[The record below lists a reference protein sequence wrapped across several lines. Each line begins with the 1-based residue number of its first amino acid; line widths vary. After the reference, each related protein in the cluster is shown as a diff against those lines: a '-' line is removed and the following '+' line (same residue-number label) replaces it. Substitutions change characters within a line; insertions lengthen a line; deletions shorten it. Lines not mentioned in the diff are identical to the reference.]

1 MTVPEPTIV
10 GDLERTPF
18 FHVLLNLQARG
29 ASGTLAIWP
38 ETEGEAGQDRILF
51 QGGAPIAARLI
62 APESPVL
69 GRALLATFVRKAG
82 PFAFYPEHD
91 LVGEQAIRGSV
102 EVCALLA
109 TSLRTGVRA
118 DALEAVLGPL
128 GQTQLRVALG
138 TDFKK
143 FALLPKEAR
152 LAEVARAGPS
162 KVSELVEAC
171 ELGPE
176 IGRRLVY
183 LWVATKALVPY
194 TEAMAAARRP
204 VREVITSGTAQ
215 QNTGTDAA
223 ARPSGAPGSRV
234 SADGESPPP
243 GLSAEALAL
252 FTEVKTRLK
261 QIDAQNYFEMLAVPR
276 DASAEAI
283 RAQFLTLAKRW
294 HPDRLPP
301 DLAMLR
307 PEAERLFHFL
317 NAAHDTLTD
326 DPKRAAY
333 LKTVID
339 GGGTP
344 ASDRQLA
351 AVLNAAMEQQ
361 RADVLM
367 KRRDF
372 AAAQPLLEHALGLSE
387 EDPDL
392 RVSYAWCLLNVQ
404 PDGAPPPEVLTQ
416 LDRALEGAPNHDR
429 AHFYRGLALRRLGRE
444 ADAVAAFR
452 RAAEANPKNL
462 DAAREL
468 RIAAMRGQLA
478 PEPAKTNSP
487 KPKSPKTSAT
497 KDEGL
502 FSKLFGSSKKSG

>member
-1 MTVPEPTIV
+1 
-10 GDLERTPF
+10 
-18 FHVLLNLQARG
+18 
-29 ASGTLAIWP
+29 
-38 ETEGEAGQDRILF
+38 
-51 QGGAPIAARLI
+51 
-62 APESPVL
+62 
-69 GRALLATFVRKAG
+69 
-82 PFAFYPEHD
+82 
-91 LVGEQAIRGSV
+91 
-102 EVCALLA
+102 VCALLA
-109 TSLRTGVRA
+109 TSLRTGVRK

-128 GQTQLRVALG
+128 GDTQLRVALG

-143 FALLPKEAR
+143 YALLPKEAR

-162 KVSELVEAC
+162 KVAELADAC

-204 VREVITSGTAQ
+204 VREVLAPGTPSRVASAE
-215 QNTGTDAA
+215 AA
-223 ARPSGAPGSRV
+223 ARASEPPSGREAIGGD
-234 SADGESPPP
+234 ALGGEPYPS

-252 FTEVKTRLK
+252 FTEVKTRLR
-261 QIDAQNYFEMLAVPR
+261 QIDEQNYFEMLAVPR

-301 DLAMLR
+301 DLAVLR

-326 DPKRAAY
+326 DAKRAAY

-361 RADVLM
+361 RADLLM

-372 AAAQPLLEHALGLSE
+372 AAARPLLEHALTLSE

-392 RVSYAWCLLNVQ
+392 RVSYAWCLLNLQ
-404 PDGAPPPEVLTQ
+404 PEGAPPREVLPE
-416 LDRALEGAPNHDR
+416 LDRALSGAPNHDR

-444 ADAVAAFR
+444 AEAVAAFR

-478 PEPAKTNSP
+478 PEPAKA
-487 KPKSPKTSAT
+487 KSPKTSAT

-502 FSKLFGSSKKSG
+502 LSKLFGSSKKSG